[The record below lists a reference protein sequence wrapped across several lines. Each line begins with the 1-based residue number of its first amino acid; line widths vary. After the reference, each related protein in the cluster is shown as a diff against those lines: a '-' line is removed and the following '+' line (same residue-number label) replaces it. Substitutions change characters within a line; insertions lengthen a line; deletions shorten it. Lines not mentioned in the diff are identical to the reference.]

1 MCGCMLA
8 VSVSAFNTA
17 RDRDSA
23 LLGRFFC
30 QAADFMGSASA
41 SEAFGEPGSK
51 VAALPL
57 FLSGLSLAVPWAVL
71 DHAGTEC
78 IISVCLLNDSG
89 TEKETETKSG
99 VLAQK
104 EL

>member
-1 MCGCMLA
+1 MWMYVGCLCLCLQYSKGQRQRFA
-8 VSVSAFNTA
+8 WS
-17 RDRDSA
+17 
-23 LLGRFFC
+23 FFC